1 MRGSHEPTIK
11 TPENK
16 QQFIGAKM
24 AKNPIDRKLFE
35 VEGRKCFVHMFD
47 GRTIKG
53 KVNISPS
60 KRLSEVFTQGQE
72 PFVVIYEATIGDG
85 SKDKTFILNKSG
97 ISWVEPEKPVGKPVE
112 AKDSQT

>member
-16 QQFIGAKM
+16 QQFIGVKM
-24 AKNPIDRKLFE
+24 AKNPIDRTLFE

-53 KVNISPS
+53 KVSAPRRGFPRYLLRVRSHLWLYMRPQLVTVQKIRPS
-60 KRLSEVFTQGQE
+60 F
-72 PFVVIYEATIGDG
+72 
-85 SKDKTFILNKSG
+85 
-97 ISWVEPEKPVGKPVE
+97 
-112 AKDSQT
+112 